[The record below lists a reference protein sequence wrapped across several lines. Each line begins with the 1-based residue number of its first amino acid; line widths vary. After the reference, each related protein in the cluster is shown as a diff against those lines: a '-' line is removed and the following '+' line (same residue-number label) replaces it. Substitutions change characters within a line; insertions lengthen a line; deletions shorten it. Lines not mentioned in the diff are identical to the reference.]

1 MTRARVAI
9 GTSLAVLA
17 AMWLGLQYLV
27 WEPSGVPRGSLVY
40 ALKVPAAAKNQ
51 HLWNAV
57 GTPLY
62 DVRIGDGP
70 APAYTL
76 VRYAASGGTERL
88 ERAIAADGFDC
99 ERIEPGSISCERR
112 RDGSLDMQVVAR
124 YEFATD
130 SSRVT
135 VHIPQY

>member
-1 MTRARVAI
+1 MTRARIVI
-9 GTSLAVLA
+9 GTGLAVLA
-17 AMWLGLQYLV
+17 AMWLGMQYFV
-27 WEPSGVPRGSLVY
+27 WEPSSIPRGSLY

-51 HLWNAV
+51 HVWNAV

-62 DVRIGDGP
+62 DVRLGDRP
-70 APAYTL
+70 SPAYTL

-99 ERIEPGSISCERR
+99 QRIEPGSISCDRR
-112 RDGSLDMQVVAR
+112 RDGALDMQVVAQ
-124 YEFATD
+124 YEFAAD
-130 SSRVT
+130 ASRVT